1 MWYDF
6 GIIFGTS
13 NYQQVLVFLI
23 FKSYYFKESELNIK
37 FTVAQFILLQV
48 VDQFSQQHLLK
59 RLSFFPLYILASF
72 VKDKVSIGAWIYL

>member
-37 FTVAQFILLQV
+37 FTVAQFILYQV
-48 VDQFSQQHLLK
+48 LTYFPYLSVNQWFSK
-59 RLSFFPLYILASF
+59 YDSWTDSFTITL
-72 VKDKVSIGAWIYL
+72 